1 MKFSRIYHLT
11 VRDGQIHR
19 SASPLDAI
27 HNESDEGAHELLFDK
42 LRSVFLT
49 HPRRQFGFFEAS
61 PEAEVSTVLK
71 CYHRQE
77 IDDTQLADQLASQ
90 FQSGLLIE
98 PPTDQN
104 VNVYLWLVIDRSG
117 DSDVVYAF
125 LLQHDESFHI
135 SPQLTVCSGP
145 SLFTNRLQYG
155 ARVHLNE
162 WLNDNVQTYLS
173 IVAPRNQQ
181 PQTLAW
187 NTFIRFSE
195 GLNRAAKTEE
205 FLGSIEQFTQ
215 TLEPEKAREYRSKV
229 VDYCIDQD
237 KQGMPV
243 ELRALSEHVDDAAPA
258 ALLNFLKERI
268 EEPPQGIYTDRKQLR
283 RYTRFFGR
291 DQDLSIG
298 FSTAMLGNHISYDEH
313 SDTLTIRAIPKAL
326 KSQLRQYLKKAD

>member
-1 MKFSRIYHLT
+1 MKFSRIYHFT
-11 VRDGQIHR
+11 SSDGQINR
-19 SASPLDAI
+19 VASPADAI
-27 HNESDEGAHELLFDK
+27 PNNTNDDAHEILFDK

-49 HPRRQFGFFEAS
+49 HPRRQFGFFETS
-61 PEAEVSTVLK
+61 PEAEVAILLK
-71 CYHRQE
+71 NYQLQQ
-77 IDDTQLADQLASQ
+77 IDNAQLAEQLASQ
-90 FQSGLLIE
+90 FQSGLPQEQDI
-98 PPTDQN
+98 
-104 VNVYLWLVIDRSG
+104 NVYLWLVIDHSG
-117 DSDVVYAF
+117 DSDVLYVF

-135 SPQLTVCSGP
+135 SPQLTVRSGP

-173 IVAPRNQQ
+173 MVAPRNQH

-187 NTFIRFSE
+187 NTFIRFHE
-195 GLNRAAKTEE
+195 GLDRAAKTEE
-205 FLGSIEQFTQ
+205 FLGSVEQFTQ
-215 TLEPEKAREYRSKV
+215 TLEPEKAQEYRSKV
-229 VDYCIDQD
+229 VDYCLDQD

-243 ELRALSEHVDDAAPA
+243 ELRALSEHVDDAAPN

-326 KSQLRQYLKKAD
+326 KSQLRQYLKKPE

>member
-1 MKFSRIYHLT
+1 MKFSRIYHFT
-11 VRDGQIHR
+11 TRDGQIKR
-19 SASPLDAI
+19 AVSPVDAI
-27 HNESDEGAHELLFDK
+27 RDEEVEGIHEVLFDK

-49 HPRRQFGFFEAS
+49 NARRQFGFFDAS
-61 PEAEVSTVLK
+61 PETETSIVLK
-71 CYHRQE
+71 DYHRQQ
-77 IDDTQLADQLASQ
+77 IDDAQLAELLASQ
-90 FQSGLLIE
+90 FQSGLPLE
-98 PPTDQN
+98 SD
-104 VNVYLWLVIDRSG
+104 VNVYLWLVIDHSG
-117 DSDVVYAF
+117 DSDVLYVF

-135 SPQLTVCSGP
+135 SPQLTVHSGP

-173 IVAPRNQQ
+173 VVAPRNQY
-181 PQTLAW
+181 PLTLAW

-326 KSQLRQYLKKAD
+326 KSQLRQYLKKPD